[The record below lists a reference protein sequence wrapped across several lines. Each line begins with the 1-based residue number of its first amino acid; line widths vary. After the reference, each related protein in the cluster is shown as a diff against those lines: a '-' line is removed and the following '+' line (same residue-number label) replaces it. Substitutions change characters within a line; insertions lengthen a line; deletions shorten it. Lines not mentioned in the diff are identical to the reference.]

1 MSILIRSQ
9 PHAHLHFMPG
19 RSCNLTLLP
28 RKNELCRA
36 SCFQCDKRGID
47 LAYRRLFCTE
57 SAADPGL
64 FHTDFTFGDSQRPGK
79 DPANVK
85 YDLGRGDHMQS
96 SVSIQLGIGTEG
108 LHHRLI
114 KGTHMVRM
122 FQHLI
127 AVCKHRIHVP
137 VTTDFTGNQ
146 VPPCISAHRNLC
158 KPVLFRMH

>member
-1 MSILIRSQ
+1 MSVLICAQ
-9 PHAHLHFMPG
+9 PHTHFHFMPG
-19 RSCNLTLLP
+19 RSCDLTLLP

-47 LAYRRLFCTE
+47 LAYRRLFCAE

-85 YDLGRGDHMQS
+85 YDLGRGNHMQS
-96 SVSIQLGIGTEG
+96 SISIQLGIGTEG